1 MKTASSPPFRS
12 IPVNPTLRLFAYQ
25 CRRLYFRTMYR
36 MIPSSRSTF
45 GVIPISAMRIQIMVC
60 ILPPFIWRIP
70 KVLYMHTMNLL
81 HIYIRMAYVKFLKE
95 INFFIIYD
103 KLCLMESKKCLLYGP
118 YGPFLYCVYA
128 KRLIQMLLIN
138 TIMLHSSD
146 FEFN

>member
-45 GVIPISAMRIQIMVC
+45 GVIPISAMRIQNMVC
-60 ILPPFIWRIP
+60 ILPPFTWRIP

-95 INFFIIYD
+95 IKIFFI
-103 KLCLMESKKCLLYGP
+103 KS
-118 YGPFLYCVYA
+118 
-128 KRLIQMLLIN
+128 IN
-138 TIMLHSSD
+138 YNSWKVRSVFYMILSCFACMRKG
-146 FEFN
+146 